1 MERDVFTKTPRSS
14 VKYKATNKGPQ
25 EKGALQAEQR
35 KLAHR
40 KTTGGEKPKQG
51 QHRTPQPTPPGG
63 HTANPE
69 TKPVEGVQQP
79 TTGPPETGEGKGA

>member
-1 MERDVFTKTPRSS
+1 MFTKTPRSS
-14 VKYKATNKGPQ
+14 VKYIATNKGPQ

-51 QHRTPQPTPPGG
+51 QHRTPQPPHQVDMALLCLQPDAHGDFVFPLPLAVST
-63 HTANPE
+63 TDK
-69 TKPVEGVQQP
+69 KP
-79 TTGPPETGEGKGA
+79 